1 MAKPGRPKRQE
12 PHKVARYNGRPRH
25 QATSP
30 RRPASRERWSRLLL
44 FRETFET
51 VRSSSLDH
59 SILSYL
65 IVALRSLAHCAS
77 PLISKQTTWVVDLP
91 IYAGNL
97 AEVQSYEQTWQ
108 GLIDRAKGFYPSAG
122 LPPDYLPLPASLEI
136 PQFIYHVQKLHLTR
150 TKAKESKNFGSV
162 GALVE

>member
-12 PHKVARYNGRPRH
+12 PHKVARYNGHPRH
-25 QATSP
+25 QVTSP

-77 PLISKQTTWVVDLP
+77 PLISKQTTWVGLAFTVTLVPGSISFVEPWLLWIFLP
-91 IYAGNL
+91 DG
-97 AEVQSYEQTWQ
+97 
-108 GLIDRAKGFYPSAG
+108 R
-122 LPPDYLPLPASLEI
+122 
-136 PQFIYHVQKLHLTR
+136 R
-150 TKAKESKNFGSV
+150 T
-162 GALVE
+162 